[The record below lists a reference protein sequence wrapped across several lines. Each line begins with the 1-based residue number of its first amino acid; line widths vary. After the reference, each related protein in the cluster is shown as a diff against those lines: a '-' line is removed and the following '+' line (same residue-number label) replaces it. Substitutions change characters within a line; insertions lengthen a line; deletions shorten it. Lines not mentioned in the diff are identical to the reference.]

1 MNELVNE
8 TVLIGSVV
16 LLWVL
21 VLFNLVLTLGLVR
34 RANANAGPQPME
46 EEGLEAGE
54 QAPDFTAETLD
65 GKPVSLATY
74 AGRAVV
80 FLFMSPSCEACREQL
95 PTLEVL
101 GPAARQAGKELVYV
115 SNAGATE
122 TLSYVQ
128 EFGVTLPVIV
138 APPERSS
145 FPKDYKIT
153 NVPSYCLVD
162 AWGKVQSSG
171 LAMPGVGKWGEL
183 VEAWQAGTNPR
194 TVLELEEVRD
204 GIA

>member
-1 MNELVNE
+1 MMNE

-46 EEGLEAGE
+46 EEGLETGE

-65 GKPVSLATY
+65 GQAVSLATY
-74 AGRAVV
+74 AGRDVV

-101 GPAARQAGKELVYV
+101 GPAARQAGKEIVYV

-128 EFGVTLPVIV
+128 EFAVTLPVIV

-162 AWGKVQSSG
+162 SWGKVQSSG
-171 LAMPGVGKWGEL
+171 LAMPGVGRWGEL
-183 VEAWQAGTNPR
+183 VEAWQTGIKSRVT
-194 TVLELEEVRD
+194 LELKEVRD
-204 GIA
+204 GIG